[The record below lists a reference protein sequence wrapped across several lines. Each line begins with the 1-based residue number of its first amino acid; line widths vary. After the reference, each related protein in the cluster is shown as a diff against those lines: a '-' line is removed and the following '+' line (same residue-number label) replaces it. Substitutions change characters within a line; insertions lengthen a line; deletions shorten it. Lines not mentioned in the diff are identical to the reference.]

1 MKGKFI
7 VIEGIDGSGKSTQ
20 AKQLVSKF
28 KNKIPE
34 IPFEY
39 EFEPT
44 YGQIGSEIRYD
55 FLSGKEKVDNDALS
69 YLFKADRVDHLKK
82 ANGIL
87 DQLEDGC
94 NIICDRFVLSGIAY
108 DIANKLMDMPK
119 DGLSSKE
126 LDDIIIG
133 HAQVIK
139 GLIKPDLTIYIQT
152 PAEEAYRRI
161 ITRSKKNGEKIEIN
175 ESPEK
180 LIVAEQA
187 YNFAIN
193 AINRSFKHIFGDI
206 VVINSIDPDTGCPYS
221 KSDLTMKIFDVIN
234 IYFPDIKNSKEMS
247 IKNDIINYLRNNLS
261 KPLDDDVIQLMAD
274 TVIKISGLE
283 EKGVEY

>member
-7 VIEGIDGSGKSTQ
+7 AIEGIDGSGKSTQ

-28 KNKIPE
+28 KNKIPK

-44 YGQIGSEIRYD
+44 YGQIGSWIRSD
-55 FLSGKEKVDNDALS
+55 ILSGKKKVDIDALS
-69 YLFKADRVDHLKK
+69 YLFKADRIDHLKK

-87 DQLEDGC
+87 DQLENGY

-108 DIANKLMDMPK
+108 DLVNKLMDISN

-133 HAQVIK
+133 HAKVIK
-139 GLIKPDLTIYIQT
+139 GLIKPDLTIYIDT

-161 ITRSKKNGEKIEIN
+161 ITRSKNTGEKIEIN

-193 AINRSFKHIFGDI
+193 SINRSFKHIFGDI
-206 VVINSIDPDTGCPYS
+206 VVIKSIDPNTGHPYS
-221 KSDLTMKIFDVIN
+221 KSELTMQIFDVIN
-234 IYFPDIKNSKEMS
+234 KYFPDIKNSKEMY
-247 IKNDIINYLRNNLS
+247 IKNDIINYLKNNLN
-261 KPLDDDVIQLMAD
+261 KPLEDDVIQLMAD
-274 TVIKISGLE
+274 TVIKISGL
-283 EKGVEY
+283 K